1 MVVDAAS
8 ELPAWGGRLLIEG
21 EWIDA
26 EDHSVDVDP
35 STGEELSRIA
45 RGTVVDVEHAVAA
58 ARRAQP
64 AWAAMPA
71 SSRGSILFDA
81 ADDLAADTDG
91 WATLMA
97 QEMGKPIAEARAECL
112 RAAAILRYH
121 AGEAHRPIGEHYA
134 SDTGTT
140 WLFTRREPVGVV
152 GLITPWNFPAA
163 IPTWKLAPALVHGNT
178 VVLKPAGDA
187 PLTGLRLASA
197 LVKAGLPAGVLN
209 VVLGPGREIGA
220 AIVEHPD
227 VAAVSFTGSTLVGRE
242 LITKCA
248 TRGKR
253 VQAEMG
259 GHNPAVVRADA
270 HLTQA
275 LDAVVL
281 GAFASAGQK
290 CTATRRVYVARELYD
305 DFVVGLSERAQKLR
319 VGAAVDPETQMG
331 PLAGSSQLTG
341 VLTEVRAAAVDATL
355 VTGGDRL
362 DGDALAQGAFLAP
375 TVFANVDPGGNL
387 ATQEVFGPVVGVWP
401 MDRDDQLIELAN
413 RTSYGLS
420 ASIFTQDLS
429 WARTFVERVRAGIV
443 HVNSQTAGSE
453 VHVPFGGLGISSY
466 GPHEQGRSAIDFYT
480 QDKTVYLDSRAE
492 Q

>member
-1 MVVDAAS
+1 MLVETAS
-8 ELPAWGGRLLIEG
+8 ELPALGGKLLIEG

-26 EDHSVDVDP
+26 EDHSADVDP

-45 RGTVVDVEHAVAA
+45 RGSAADVERAVAA

-71 SSRGSILFDA
+71 SARGQILFDA
-81 ADDLAADTDG
+81 ADEVAADADA

-97 QEMGKPIAEARAECL
+97 REMGKPISEARAECL

-134 SDTGTT
+134 SDTGAT

-152 GLITPWNFPAA
+152 GIITPWNFPAA
-163 IPTWKLAPALVHGNT
+163 IPAWKLAPALVHGNA

-187 PLTGLRLASA
+187 ALTGLRLVGA
-197 LVKAGLPAGVLN
+197 LVRAGLPAGVLN
-209 VVLGPGREIGA
+209 VVLGPGGEMGG

-242 LITKCA
+242 VIAKCA
-248 TRGKR
+248 SLGKR

-259 GHNPAVVRADA
+259 GHNPAMVRADA
-270 HLTQA
+270 NLAQA
-275 LDAVVL
+275 LDAVSL

-305 DFVVGLSERAQKLR
+305 SFVVGLSERAKELR

-331 PLAGSSQLTG
+331 PLAGSSQLAD
-341 VLTEVRAAAVDATL
+341 VMTEVRAAAVEAER
-355 VTGGDRL
+355 VAGGDRL
-362 DGDALAQGAFLAP
+362 DGDGLAAGAFMAP
-375 TVFANVDPGGNL
+375 TVFANVDPASNL
-387 ATQEVFGPVVGVWP
+387 ATQEVFGPVVAVWP

-420 ASIFTQDLS
+420 ASIFTRDLN

-443 HVNSQTAGSE
+443 HVNSQTAGAE
-453 VHVPFGGLGISSY
+453 VHVPFGGLGTSSY

-480 QDKTVYLDSRAE
+480 QDKTVYLDPAAE